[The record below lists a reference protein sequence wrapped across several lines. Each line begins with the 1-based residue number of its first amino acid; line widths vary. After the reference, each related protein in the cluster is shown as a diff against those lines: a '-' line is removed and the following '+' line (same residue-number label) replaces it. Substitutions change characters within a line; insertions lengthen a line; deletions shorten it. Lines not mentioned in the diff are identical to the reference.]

1 MAESKLIIVFTGS
14 KLNILLKRVI
24 IWCNLL
30 VSFYVKM
37 SNTEEDVVM
46 ESSNSRSGPSTPA
59 APSGP
64 STPMASNPGT
74 PRSGAV
80 ETANTPPPAAIAQQ
94 HQVRNTPPPLS
105 MTPQARNTPPPQG
118 QAFLQGVGA
127 QRQMQA
133 HAQPQ
138 SKYTQLLAVIEDM
151 GRDIR
156 PTYSGSR
163 TSIERLKRGIVHA
176 RILVRE
182 CLMECERAAR
192 S

>member
-1 MAESKLIIVFTGS
+1 
-14 KLNILLKRVI
+14 
-24 IWCNLL
+24 
-30 VSFYVKM
+30 M
-37 SNTEEDVVM
+37 SNAEEDVAM
-46 ESSNSRSGPSTPA
+46 ESSNSRSGPGTPA
-59 APSGP
+59 APSAP

-74 PRSGAV
+74 PRSTAV
-80 ETANTPPPAAIAQQ
+80 DTEMRNTPPPAAAVTNTQQ

-105 MTPQARNTPPPQG
+105 LTPQPRNTPPPQG
-118 QAFLQGVGA
+118 QAFLQGAASG
-127 QRQMQA
+127 QRSMQVQG
-133 HAQPQ
+133 HNQQQQHQ

-163 TSIERLKRGIVHA
+163 TSVERLKRGIVHA